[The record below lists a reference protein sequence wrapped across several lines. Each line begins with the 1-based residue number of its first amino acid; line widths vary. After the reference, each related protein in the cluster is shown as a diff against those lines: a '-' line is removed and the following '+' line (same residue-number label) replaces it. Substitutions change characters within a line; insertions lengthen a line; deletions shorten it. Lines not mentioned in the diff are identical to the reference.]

1 MDGPRMF
8 FTIFFR
14 PGTAK
19 QGDARNASI
28 ILERNSKLDKAD
40 QVAVIEEKLSY
51 LLLALENYAKALIKS
66 DKHDL
71 KMYRWISLWF
81 ANTEEKRVNQM
92 VEKFV
97 QTIPDHK
104 FVGLLYQLCARMVT
118 NKDSKFPIIL
128 KYIIEKCAKKHP
140 YHTLP
145 IILALANSD
154 ADEKVFIFDRKIHT
168 IDMLLLFFFFFLDQ
182 FKNFAWK

>member
-1 MDGPRMF
+1 MDGPRMS

-14 PGTAK
+14 TGTAK

-81 ANTEEKRVNQM
+81 ANTGKSFSEA
-92 VEKFV
+92 
-97 QTIPDHK
+97 
-104 FVGLLYQLCARMVT
+104 L
-118 NKDSKFPIIL
+118 
-128 KYIIEKCAKKHP
+128 
-140 YHTLP
+140 
-145 IILALANSD
+145 ILASTNPQYAKRL
-154 ADEKVFIFDRKIHT
+154 FIELQVQYVKIASSEHGENMSRT
-168 IDMLLLFFFFFLDQ
+168 C
-182 FKNFAWK
+182 